1 VDSLTSVYL
10 PTNGIRLHCM
20 TAGPQHGKPVIL
32 LHGFP
37 EFWYSWRKQ
46 IQPLAEAGY
55 RVLAPDQRGYNLSD
69 KPDGIGN
76 YQLDILVEDIVGLID
91 QFGDQKV
98 NVVGHDWG
106 AVVAWTLAIQYPEK
120 LDRLVIINVP
130 HPGIQ
135 KKTIKVVPRQLL
147 SSWYIGFFQ
156 IPFLPE
162 FLLRARNWAG
172 TVRAL
177 LGSSRP
183 GTFRLTDL
191 EKYRIAWNQEN
202 AITNMLNWYRAL
214 LRMPPAGLSGVRVEV
229 PVRMLWGVHDVAL
242 RRELAALSID
252 LCDDGQLTY
261 FENATH
267 WVHHEE
273 PEEVNRIIIE
283 FLNASSEKSDR
294 QDEATLTAASRQN
307 RYPPQ
312 EP

>member
-1 VDSLTSVYL
+1 
-10 PTNGIRLHCM
+10 M
-20 TAGPQHGKPVIL
+20 TAGPQDGKPVIL

-37 EFWYSWRKQ
+37 EFWYCWRKQ
-46 IQPLAEAGY
+46 IPPLAEAGF

-98 NVVGHDWG
+98 CVVGHDWG

-135 KKTIKVVPRQLL
+135 KKAIKVVPRQLL

-162 FLLRARNWAG
+162 FLLRANNWAG
-172 TVRAL
+172 AVRAL
-177 LGSSRP
+177 LHSSRP
-183 GTFRLTDL
+183 GTFRLIDL
-191 EKYRIAWNQEN
+191 QKYRAAWSQGN
-202 AITNMLNWYRAL
+202 AITSMLNWYRAL
-214 LRMPPAGLSGVRVEV
+214 LRMPPAGLSGVRVEI

-252 LCDDGQLTY
+252 LCDDGLLTC
-261 FENATH
+261 FEDATH
-267 WVHHEE
+267 WVHHEK
-273 PEEVNRIIIE
+273 PEEVNQIILD
-283 FLNASSEKSDR
+283 FLYAGSEKSAR
-294 QDEATLTAASRQN
+294 QNEAALTAASRQN
-307 RYPPQ
+307 HYPHQ